1 MASIKFRFQKERV
14 QEEINKNPWG
24 QCFCFP
30 LKNLKIELFV
40 EKFFFSICLYDH
52 LEKLNCG
59 KEKIRFSQYLI
70 PLNIRYSNIRSKLK
84 SNKGT
89 VFVYK
94 ILWYYRFFLLY
105 YGIENLNF
113 IAGSKDG
120 WIKRVKD
127 QLKKEGWTNEDLS
140 PSSRKIW
147 LRKHDEWR
155 RRILEE
161 ELNGILII

>member
-1 MASIKFRFQKERV
+1 MRTMLLLSF
-14 QEEINKNPWG
+14 EEFKNRIVCG
-24 QCFCFP
+24 E
-30 LKNLKIELFV
+30 I
-40 EKFFFSICLYDH
+40 FFFNLSLRSSWEIKLRKREDQIFSI
-52 LEKLNCG
+52 
-59 KEKIRFSQYLI
+59 ILI
-70 PLNIRYSNIRSKLK
+70 PLNIRYSNIHFKLK

-105 YGIENLNF
+105 YAIENLNF

-120 WIKRVKD
+120 WTKRVKD
-127 QLKKEGWTNEDLS
+127 QLKKESWTNEDLS